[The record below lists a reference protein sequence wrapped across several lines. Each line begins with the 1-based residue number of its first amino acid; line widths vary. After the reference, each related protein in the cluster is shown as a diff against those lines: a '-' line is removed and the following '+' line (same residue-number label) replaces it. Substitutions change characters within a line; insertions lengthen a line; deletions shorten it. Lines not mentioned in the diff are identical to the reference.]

1 MEPIKEFRGI
11 ELSLDNRV
19 IPNERLLNTPSF
31 KDGVSHELET
41 DLRIVGC
48 EYIQSAGLMLKLPQ
62 VCKRYISRRLWLVSP
77 LR

>member
-1 MEPIKEFRGI
+1 MEPIKEFRSI

-62 VCKRYISRRLWLVSP
+62 VCEQDCCT
-77 LR
+77 